1 MNPNLNHS
9 VSLFGENV
17 NCVAHLTSAVQSLYN
32 TTHYNMDL
40 DITSHVVAPNDF
52 LPCNFTKVL

>member
-52 LPCNFTKVL
+52 SRR